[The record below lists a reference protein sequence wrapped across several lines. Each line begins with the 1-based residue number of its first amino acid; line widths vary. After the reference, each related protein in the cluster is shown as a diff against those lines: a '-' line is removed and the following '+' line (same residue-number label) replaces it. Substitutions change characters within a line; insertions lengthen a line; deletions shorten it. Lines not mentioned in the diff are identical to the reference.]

1 MPGFVQYANVAF
13 CPDVIGIDILG
24 MFGMTSII
32 LAGGKSSRLGQNKA
46 LQAIEGKSLIQWVVD
61 RLAILS
67 TEIIIATA
75 RGEAIP
81 CSSAVRIRTV
91 ADIYPGKGP
100 LGGIYS
106 GLIASSSSRAI
117 VVGCDTPFLS
127 VSLLE
132 YMTQIC
138 PAFDIVIPRI
148 KNEVEPLCAV
158 YSKNCLAPIQELL
171 ERDERQIR
179 KLFSMVKVKYV
190 EDDEI
195 NNFDPEHL
203 SFFNINSQDDLDRA
217 RKLAVEKRLLP
228 SRS

>member
-1 MPGFVQYANVAF
+1 
-13 CPDVIGIDILG
+13 
-24 MFGMTSII
+24 MTSII

-46 LQAIEGKSLIQWVVD
+46 LQVIEGKSLIQWVVD

-75 RGEAIP
+75 HGEAIP
-81 CSSAVRIRTV
+81 CSSTVRIKTI

-100 LGGIYS
+100 LVGIYS
-106 GLIASSSSRAI
+106 GLIASSSPRTI

-138 PAFDIVIPRI
+138 PIFDIVVPQIEN
-148 KNEVEPLCAV
+148 KLEPLCAV

-171 ERDERQIR
+171 GRDERQIR
-179 KLFSMVKVKYV
+179 RLFDMVEVKYV
-190 EDDEI
+190 EEDEI
-195 NNFDPEHL
+195 NRFDPRHL
-203 SFFNINSQDDLDRA
+203 SFFNINGQTDLDKA
-217 RKLAVEKRLLP
+217 RKLAAKILK
-228 SRS
+228 SSTK

>member
-1 MPGFVQYANVAF
+1 
-13 CPDVIGIDILG
+13 
-24 MFGMTSII
+24 
-32 LAGGKSSRLGQNKA
+32 
-46 LQAIEGKSLIQWVVD
+46 VVD

-75 RGEAIP
+75 HGEAIP

-100 LGGIYS
+100 LAGIYS

-127 VSLLE
+127 VGLLE
-132 YMTQIC
+132 YMTQNLGESDV
-138 PAFDIVIPRI
+138 ALPRI
-148 KNEVEPLCAV
+148 GEMVEPLCAV

-171 ERDERQIR
+171 EQNELMII

-190 EDDEI
+190 EEDEM
-195 NNFDPEHL
+195 NSFDPEHL
-203 SFFNINSQDDLDRA
+203 SFFNINSQADLERA
-217 RKLAVEKRLLP
+217 RKLATEREWLP
-228 SRS
+228 KDN